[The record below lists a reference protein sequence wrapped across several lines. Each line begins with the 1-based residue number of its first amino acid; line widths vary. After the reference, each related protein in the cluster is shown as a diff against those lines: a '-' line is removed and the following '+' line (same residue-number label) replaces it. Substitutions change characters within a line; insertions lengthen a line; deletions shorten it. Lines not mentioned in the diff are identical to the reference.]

1 MLLSSILLSPFK
13 WDKWVACRQFQ
24 LFSYG
29 PYSMV
34 WVKCWTGLESGRFNQ
49 RRVDKDYLTR
59 PVTRAVA
66 MDSPTN
72 ANRISNENYK
82 SRQKIRRCFE
92 ITWKGKD
99 WGTSPLKEMG
109 WRRMGAKHLPNPI
122 GSDPRH
128 SPNRMG
134 DQSNTIH
141 LIAKRHIETE
151 DKQTNDRFFF
161 FFFMHTIKNAK

>member
-99 WGTSPLKEMG
+99 WGTSTTQRDGMTANGSQTLAIE
-109 WRRMGAKHLPNPI
+109 RRPNPI
-122 GSDPRH
+122 RSDPIRDI
-128 SPNRMG
+128 PP
-134 DQSNTIH
+134 
-141 LIAKRHIETE
+141 IEWE
-151 DKQTNDRFFF
+151 TNPTPFTSSR
-161 FFFMHTIKNAK
+161 NAI